1 MDRQELL
8 AKAYEEV
15 SDTGALRENEVENN
29 VAILTN
35 GMKAYSKRHSCDFTD
50 EEIKEFIKKQEKA
63 LEKMLVDDKFIEK
76 MERKI

>member
-8 AKAYEEV
+8 SKAYEEV
-15 SDTGALRENEVENN
+15 FDTGALRENEVENN

-50 EEIKEFIKKQEKA
+50 DEIKAYIKTQEKV
-63 LEKMLVDDKFIEK
+63 LEKLLATDKYIEK
-76 MERKI
+76 MQRI